1 MRLTWS
7 NNLFYWLRLGD
18 TVAQITKRYFNP
30 YLGQYQYINLPPLI
44 NWEEAIIP
52 TINSSSVADLNT
64 GLVNT
69 VIAPI
74 SSMAGDTMIVN
85 VSYKHYI
92 TKKEN
97 AKDMFL
103 KVSGE
108 FKIFSAEIAIV
119 LK

>member
-1 MRLTWS
+1 
-7 NNLFYWLRLGD
+7 
-18 TVAQITKRYFNP
+18 
-30 YLGQYQYINLPPLI
+30 
-44 NWEEAIIP
+44 
-52 TINSSSVADLNT
+52 
-64 GLVNT
+64 
-69 VIAPI
+69 
-74 SSMAGDTMIVN
+74 MAGDTMIVN

-108 FKIFSAEIAIV
+108 FKIISAEVAIV